1 MGGGGDDQRGQPV
14 VRAQRRGEPRG
25 VRPAAGRTAAIG
37 PRARSGGQ
45 PGSHAGRLAA
55 AAAVGK
61 TDRPGGLDSGAS
73 AVSESRKWVD
83 VRIATYNIHRCR
95 GLDRR
100 TDPARIARV
109 SKESDADIIAMQEVI
124 GAGPAG
130 TVDQAQEI
138 GALTGMGW
146 VMAPAREL
154 RGHIFGNV
162 VMSRFPMRS
171 HAQRDLTWRVCEHRN
186 VQRVDLDLDGRIL
199 HLFNVHLGTALMER
213 RYQAGQLAAY
223 VHHKRAPGPKVVV
236 GDFNE
241 WSRGLATRL
250 LSQKLKALDLYPH
263 LR

>member
-1 MGGGGDDQRGQPV
+1 MSD
-14 VRAQRRGEPRG
+14 
-25 VRPAAGRTAAIG
+25 
-37 PRARSGGQ
+37 
-45 PGSHAGRLAA
+45 
-55 AAAVGK
+55 
-61 TDRPGGLDSGAS
+61 
-73 AVSESRKWVD
+73 SRKWVD

-109 SKESDADIIAMQEVI
+109 IKDIDADIIAMQEVI

-162 VMSRFPMRS
+162 VMSRFPLRS

-186 VQRVDLDLDGRIL
+186 VQRVDIDFDGRIL

-263 LR
+263 LKKRRTYPGVFPLLHLDHIYYAGRMDIVGIELPRTRLSLVASDHLPLVADVRVG